1 MIGLLPF
8 AILIIICLLVLLVW
22 LSFRAIAAVKKR
34 SLIPVVTLV
43 SLISVLGIIALILR
57 VVIALTIGLEH
68 SRAPFEY
75 TRWYGL
81 ACLVLVF
88 VLPSVII
95 LAYHFNAKSRK

>member
-1 MIGLLPF
+1 MIGLLPI
-8 AILIIICLLVLLVW
+8 AILMMIGVLALLGWSGGKALAA
-22 LSFRAIAAVKKR
+22 FRTRKSV
-34 SLIPVVTLV
+34 PTVVLV
-43 SLISVLGIIALILR
+43 SLISALGITAMVLRLI
-57 VVIALTIGLEH
+57 IALTIGLEH